1 MNRVILM
8 GRLCYDVELKTTPTG
23 IPVLS
28 NRLAVDRNFQAK
40 GEERKSDFFSIVAW
54 RSNAEFISRWFAKGR
69 MILIEGE
76 LQNRRYTDKNN
87 LEREI
92 TEIVID
98 KAHFTGEKANSGPR
112 EFALPP
118 PPTDAPPYSGTRSGT
133 DFGAGVGTGVGTGGA
148 VAAQG
153 GGFGANNV
161 APFPNAPAAAA
172 GIVADTADDSEEYPF

>member
-76 LQNRRYTDKNN
+76 LQTRHYTDKNN
-87 LEREI
+87 LDREV

-98 KAHFTGEKANSGPR
+98 KAHFTGEKTNTAGSR
-112 EFALPP
+112 DFALPP
-118 PPTDAPPYSGTRSGT
+118 PPTDAPPYSGTRATG
-133 DFGAGVGTGVGTGGA
+133 DFGAGGSSGGA

-172 GIVADTADDSEEYPF
+172 GIVADTDDSEEYPF